1 MRQRQTLAKEL
12 SFSGV
17 GLHSGKT
24 AQVHLLPCKRSG
36 IYFHTSSGKGRLRE
50 AQVAETSR
58 LTALR
63 FPDGSEVRTVEH
75 LLAALY
81 TLGVD
86 DAEIHLEG
94 EEIPILDG
102 SAHLFAEAIQSC
114 GLVRNEEILKEEYL
128 MLPVSIVAGNKSI
141 VAMPSREFRISYMI
155 DYSGTAIGLQAM
167 TLAITPESFMN
178 RLSRARTFGLEREV
192 AQLRQMGLALGG
204 SLDNALIFNDTT
216 LLNESG
222 LRFPDECIAHK
233 TVDLLGDLA
242 RLERRVIAHY
252 VVICGGHDLHAALV
266 DRMRTLFGTIGL

>member
-1 MRQRQTLAKEL
+1 MRQRQTLAGEL
-12 SFSGV
+12 FFSGV
-17 GLHSGKT
+17 GLHSGKAT
-24 AQVHLLPCKRSG
+24 QVRLFPRKRSG
-36 IYFHTSSGKGRLRE
+36 IYFYTPSGEGRLCE

-63 FPDGSEVRTVEH
+63 FRDGSEVRTVEH

-81 TLGVD
+81 ALEVD
-86 DAEIHLEG
+86 DAEIHLDG

-114 GLVRNEEILKEEYL
+114 GLVRNEEMLKEEYL

-141 VAMPSREFRISYMI
+141 VAVPSHEFRVSYMI
-155 DYSGTAIGLQAM
+155 DYPGTPIGLQSI
-167 TLAITPESFMN
+167 TLPITSGSFME

-192 AQLRQMGLALGG
+192 GVLRGMGLALGG
-204 SLDNALIFNDTT
+204 SLDNALIFNDTA

-233 TVDLLGDLA
+233 AVDLLGDLA

-252 VVICGGHDLHAALV
+252 IVICGGHDLHAALV